1 MRVRTL
7 SLFIL
12 FLVSTFSF
20 SESALAQYQSGKSKA
35 KLETGPVEFVIGW
48 QGAGDITV
56 NVPLQTAM
64 TVQRQGSFFGSVGYR
79 PQDYITFTLSMVN
92 SPVASSTLD
101 AEHARLTADENAFSL
116 GGSFATGFMQPH
128 PRSGFMMRFRGGG
141 TFGLTTTDLR
151 LQNVQPDNLV
161 HERRYAGYK
170 EHSLFMGVDAGLR
183 DVFGQST
190 GVFFITLLYNRCFYD
205 FSGLPVGAETQVGR
219 DRVRFGVGIT
229 L

>member
-7 SLFIL
+7 SFFIL
-12 FLVSTFSF
+12 FLVSTLGF

-56 NVPLQTAM
+56 NVPFQTAM
-64 TVQRQGSFFGSVGYR
+64 TVERQGGFFGSVGYR
-79 PQDYITFTLSMVN
+79 PQDYVTFTLSMVN

-101 AEHARLTADENAFSL
+101 AEHARLTAEENAFSL
-116 GGSFATGFMQPH
+116 GGSLATGFMQPH
-128 PRSGFMMRFRGGG
+128 ASSRLALRFRGGG
-141 TFGLTTTDLR
+141 TFGLTTTDLH
-151 LQNVQPDNLV
+151 LQTVQPENTV
-161 HERRYAGYK
+161 REQRYAGYK

-183 DVFGQST
+183 DIFGQST
-190 GVFFITLLYNRCFYD
+190 GVFFITLQYNRCFYD
-205 FSGLPVGAETQVGR
+205 FNGLPVGADTQVGR
-219 DRVRFGVGIT
+219 DRVRLGVGIT